1 MELLVKKAQRGDAEA
16 FVVLIEENKESL
28 KRIAFSYLKNEE
40 DIADAI
46 QETILDAFEHIR
58 TLKKAGYFRTWLV
71 RILINNCT
79 KIYRKKKAQVNYEY
93 TPEEVLSDKARE
105 NFTTFFSA
113 DLEFCDLLARLPE
126 DSRTIFQ
133 LYFGEQFTTSEIA
146 DILQINENTVKSKI
160 HRGKKLLRN
169 ELENGG
175 AK

>member
-16 FVVLIEENKESL
+16 FVALIEANKESL

-46 QETILDAFEHIR
+46 QETILDAFEHIK
-58 TLKKAGYFRTWLV
+58 TLRKAVYFRTWLV

-79 KIYRKKKAQVNYEY
+79 KIYRKNKAQVNYEY
-93 TPEEVLSDKARE
+93 TPEEVLSDKTGE
-105 NFTTFFSA
+105 NFAIFFST
-113 DLEFCDLLARLPE
+113 DLEFCDLLTRLPE

-133 LYFGEQFTTSEIA
+133 LYFGEQFTMSEIA
-146 DILQINENTVKSKI
+146 EILQINENTVKSKI

-175 AK
+175 AR